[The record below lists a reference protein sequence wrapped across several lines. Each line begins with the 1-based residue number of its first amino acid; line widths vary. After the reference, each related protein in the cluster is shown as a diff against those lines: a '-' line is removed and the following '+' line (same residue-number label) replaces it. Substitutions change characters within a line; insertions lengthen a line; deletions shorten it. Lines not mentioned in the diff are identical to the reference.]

1 MDTYYLSFAKTVGH
15 FEWRP
20 EYPNQMED
28 LKAVV
33 GKISDAGM
41 IPGIHIHY
49 NKCHKED
56 AYVTP
61 KPDPRLNLQSAFT
74 LAEPLDATSTTITV
88 EENPRLCTMDN
99 ERRILK
105 IQNELATYDRYTT
118 SPPYQFL
125 GCKRGALNTHA
136 GPHEEGSRVGLLD
149 VDTWPIFVR
158 FTQNTSIQQEVAE
171 RLGKIYREAGFKFT
185 YFDGAEDVP
194 VPYWFTVSR
203 AQWIVWKQLEPKPLF
218 AEGACKSHFS
228 WHILTR
234 GNAFDVFKPEVI
246 KAATRAYAAAEAP
259 RVAKDFTSINFG
271 WIGYWAP
278 SKDTIGT
285 QPDMLEY
292 ITSRASA
299 WDCPISLNGELDSL
313 EAHPRT
319 ADNLEVIKRWEDVR
333 ATNWLNEAQKA
344 ELKNL
349 DRQHILLINEVG
361 NFELVPY
368 SQIDKVGGSDQP
380 ARAFVFDRAGK
391 VYVVFWHMS
400 GEANLVVPLPTH
412 RVRLMKEFG
421 KTIPVKS
428 SGGGVRL
435 PLANRLYLECE
446 GVSAKEATSAF
457 QSARIL

>member
-1 MDTYYLSFAKTVGH
+1 
-15 FEWRP
+15 
-20 EYPNQMED
+20 
-28 LKAVV
+28 
-33 GKISDAGM
+33 
-41 IPGIHIHY
+41 
-49 NKCHKED
+49 
-56 AYVTP
+56 
-61 KPDPRLNLQSAFT
+61 
-74 LAEPLDATSTTITV
+74 
-88 EENPRLCTMDN
+88 MDN